1 MILLGCALLSVFGS
15 NVAKFPGA
23 GALGV
28 LTMATVAAH
37 RWGDAEKVETA
48 MLIFL
53 DALHSNC
60 VCYILSVASKC
71 FLFEKSIY
79 ILYMYC
85 AIILQSQRLVC
96 RY

>member
-1 MILLGCALLSVFGS
+1 MSVFGS
-15 NVAKFPGA
+15 NVAKFSGA

-37 RWGDAEKVETA
+37 RWGDAEKVGTA
-48 MLIFL
+48 MLIFV
-53 DALHSNC
+53 DASHSNC